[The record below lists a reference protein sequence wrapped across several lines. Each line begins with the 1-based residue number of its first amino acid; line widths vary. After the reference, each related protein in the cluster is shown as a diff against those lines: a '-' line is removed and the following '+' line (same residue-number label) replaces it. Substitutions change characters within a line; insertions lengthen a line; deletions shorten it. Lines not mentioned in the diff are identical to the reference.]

1 MALFGKK
8 NNGQDSSD
16 GSVYP
21 TPAGVSEAK
30 DPSAPAPAAPAQD
43 QAGGA
48 PGFQPR
54 PGSPAAAKPSPA
66 GDKPAAP
73 AMGAGTSQIGALCR
87 RYGSI
92 CASRFTGHELI
103 TGRNSGF
110 AKRRANPKKCYG
122 GSEEN

>member
-16 GSVYP
+16 GSANP
-21 TPAGVSEAK
+21 APAGVSEAK
-30 DPSAPAPAAPAQD
+30 DPSAPAPAAPAQS
-43 QAGGA
+43 QPGGA

-73 AMGAGTSQIGALCR
+73 AMGVGTSHIGAKVDPM
-87 RYGSI
+87 
-92 CASRFTGHELI
+92 
-103 TGRNSGF
+103 SGPTVPHCYNR
-110 AKRRANPKKCYG
+110 AKPDG
-122 GSEEN
+122 LGWFDV